1 MGATQNVQVALFGTA
16 LQKLKLGCLVLNY
29 RNQILYVELAHL
41 KMYAQLKQEH
51 CKNKMLK

>member
-29 RNQILYVELAHL
+29 RNRILYVELAHL
-41 KMYAQLKQEH
+41 KMYAQLNQEVWGV
-51 CKNKMLK
+51 